1 MSPTIIRNAK
11 AVEKELRA
19 LNSNNLTIYQIAR
32 ALKITPATTKRYMNH
47 LGIKLTK
54 RRKERDTKPDL
65 RVDEMVAMRKK
76 GFTLDSIGGK
86 FNITRERVRQILQ
99 RECPDFIFPV
109 RVVKIQ
115 RCNHC
120 EVEFTPTGPSPKFCS
135 HKCAGSAKSSFF
147 NRDTA
152 LDIMRERDAGMTW
165 AEITEVLG
173 NGKSRNVFR
182 AQVQRCKKFFSTM
195 EQLKY
200 FPEKGENHFKTDND
214 KELGETKGCEELQ
227 HSFTIRGLHYLFS
240 LLRP

>member
-11 AVEKELRA
+11 TFEKELRA

-47 LGIKLTK
+47 LGIKPAK
-54 RRKERDTKPDL
+54 RRKDRDTKPDL

-86 FNITRERVRQILQ
+86 FNLTRERVRQILQ
-99 RECPDFIFPV
+99 RECPDFVFPV
-109 RVVKIQ
+109 RVVKSQ

-120 EVEFTPTGPSPKFCS
+120 EMEFTPTGPSPKFCS
-135 HKCAGSAKSSFF
+135 QKCKGSAKTIF
-147 NRDTA
+147 NRETA
-152 LDIMRERDAGMTW
+152 LDIMHERDKGSTW
-165 AEITEVLG
+165 NEVAKAIG
-173 NGKSRNVFR
+173 NGSGHAVFR
-182 AQVQRCKKFFSTM
+182 ATIQRNKGFFSIM

-200 FPEKGENHFKTDND
+200 FPKKGEKYFKPDND

-227 HSFTIRGLHYLFS
+227 DSFTIRGLRSLFS